1 MNQENEIWPKSRQQV
16 TAMLEDFDIQ
26 PTQQRLVI
34 AEVLF
39 SCAQH
44 LSAEH
49 ILEKVNS
56 VAGTVSKATVYN
68 TLGLFVGKGLVHQ
81 VNVDPSRV
89 FYDSNIHPHYHFYNI
104 QSGELSDIDPALI
117 DISHFPELP
126 AGTSILG
133 VDVIIRVMEN
143 DLCQYDEDGKKNMG
157 GSILESSA
165 DKEED

>member
-1 MNQENEIWPKSRQQV
+1 MSQENEIWPKSKQQI

-39 SCAQH
+39 SRAQH

-104 QSGELSDIDPALI
+104 QSGELSDIEPASI
-117 DISHFPELP
+117 NISQFPALP
-126 AGTSILG
+126 AGTSILA
-133 VDVIIRVMEN
+133 VDVIIRVTEN
-143 DLCQYDEDGKKNMG
+143 DACQNDEDSKNSKAEGK
-157 GSILESSA
+157 LECSV
-165 DKEED
+165 DKRSD